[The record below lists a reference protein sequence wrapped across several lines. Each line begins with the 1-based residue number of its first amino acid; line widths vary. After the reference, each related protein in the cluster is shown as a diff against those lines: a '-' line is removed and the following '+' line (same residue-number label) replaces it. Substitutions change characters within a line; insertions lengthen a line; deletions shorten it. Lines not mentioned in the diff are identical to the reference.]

1 MISAKLEQIAHR
13 GFSAIAPENTRV
25 AFAKARLA
33 GADSLEF
40 DLRLTQDGVPV
51 VIHDETLDRTTR
63 TPGRICDITWQQM
76 QTLDAGSWFNET
88 FQGESIPSLE
98 QALEEVA
105 QFPQFAYLDIKS
117 DPSWT
122 SQAIDRVLEIIQSYQ
137 LGDRCFVCSFDTALL
152 ASFREKSPHCHLG
165 YHTLTA
171 TEIQQRLPDA
181 AEVGGVLLSLYKPL
195 LEDPNLS
202 EQARSQSVDIVAWT
216 VDDPSLSQQLQ
227 QQGVRRIISNQI
239 MTKS

>member
-51 VIHDETLDRTTR
+51 VIHDETLDRTTGE
-63 TPGRICDITWQQM
+63 PGRVCEVSWQQM
-76 QTLDAGSWFNET
+76 QTLDAGSWFHET
-88 FQGESIPSLE
+88 FEGERIPSLE
-98 QALEEVA
+98 QTLEEVA

-117 DPSWT
+117 HPSWT
-122 SQAIDRVLEIIQSYQ
+122 SDRLDRVLEIIQSHQ
-137 LGDRCFVCSFDTALL
+137 LGDRCFLCSFDTHLL
-152 ASFREKSPHCHLG
+152 AAFREKSPQSRLG

-171 TEIQQRLPDA
+171 QDILQRLPEA
-181 AEVGGVLLSLYKPL
+181 AKVGGVLLSLYKPL
-195 LEDPNLS
+195 LEDPGLI
-202 EQARSQSVDIVAWT
+202 EQARSQSVDLVVWT

-227 QQGVRRIISNQI
+227 QLGIQRIISNRI
-239 MTKS
+239 VTP